1 MPTNLVID
9 LGNSY
14 GKIAICKGS
23 EILESV
29 ISEKISNKEIAYFI
43 ASYKDLKGAIISS
56 VVNHSR
62 ELIDYLDTS
71 FDYFLELT
79 NTTPLPLSNHY
90 RTPETL
96 GYDRIAAVTGAHTI
110 LPGKNVL
117 VIDAGTAIT
126 FDVVTA
132 AGEYIGGNISPGLQ
146 MRFKALHKFT
156 NRLPY
161 LAPEEDAIKFL
172 GKTTDEAII
181 SGVINGLI
189 YEIEGYI
196 SGVSAKYKNLQLVL
210 TGGDANSF
218 VKRLKNSIFVVS
230 HLNLIGLNRIL
241 DYNVQ
246 KENSN

>member
-1 MPTNLVID
+1 MNLVID
-9 LGNSY
+9 LGNTF
-14 GKIAICKGS
+14 GKIAVCDGS
-23 EILESV
+23 DIIESV

-43 ASYKDLKGAIISS
+43 ASYPNIKGAIISS

-79 NTTPLPLSNHY
+79 NSTPLPLVNHY

-96 GYDRIAAVTGAHTI
+96 GYDRIAAVSGAHTI
-110 LPGKNVL
+110 FPGKNVL

-156 NRLPY
+156 SRLPL
-161 LAPEEDAIKFL
+161 LAPEDPEVLQL
-172 GKTTDEAII
+172 GRTTDEAII
-181 SGVINGLI
+181 SGVYNGLI
-189 YEIEGYI
+189 HEIEGYI
-196 SGVSAKYKNLQLVL
+196 SSISKKYKNLQVVL
-210 TGGDANSF
+210 TGGDAISF
-218 VKRLKNSIFVVS
+218 DKQLKNSIFVVS

-241 DYNVQ
+241 DYNAY
-246 KENSN
+246 KEKTN